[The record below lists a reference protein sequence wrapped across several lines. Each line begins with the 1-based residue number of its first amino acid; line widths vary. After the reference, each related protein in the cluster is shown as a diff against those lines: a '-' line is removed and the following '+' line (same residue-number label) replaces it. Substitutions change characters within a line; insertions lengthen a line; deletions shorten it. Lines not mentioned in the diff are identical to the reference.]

1 MSALLA
7 ALAGDAAA
15 AQNGTPPTLLRASE
29 LRRSPDA
36 DVDGAPSVA
45 LARPELR
52 GPTGGGPG
60 GRSPTTRGPAPP
72 PAQRGSAAAGRAEAA
87 VWAAEVARRRA
98 SADAKVEAVG
108 RAVAGVAAAEA
119 GWAALCRQVTVG
131 CCGGG
136 IVFVTPEMGR
146 WGSVGG
152 LGGMVANLSRAL
164 AARGLDVTVI
174 APAYRSLASEWAD
187 ASELAS
193 CRKVT
198 VALGRERCAV
208 EVLTDRHDKVRL
220 LLLRSEHFAAPYK
233 GRGGGDA
240 WHALVPAVLLARG
253 ALELMRELRMTPAA
267 VITNDW
273 VAALTAPYARARGGE
288 AVGGGAEYWER
299 TAFVHLFHNLE
310 PGYDGTIAL
319 PAQKGEKYDPSPA
332 EPLAALHQ
340 LPSALL
346 HDEGQA
352 GRALSLS
359 RAALLAS
366 NAWATVSPGYRSQL
380 LASSAAFAPLLRT
393 FRAPFACAGGL
404 PLAELRE
411 ALVTYG
417 GHEVAKRELQRRC
430 FGEAG
435 VLDVPLLCFLGR
447 VCHQKGVHLLLDC
460 VPALL
465 EHAGG
470 RVQLLVCGQADGGDA
485 YGQRCAAQMRALR
498 HAHPRHF
505 WAAPW
510 RYFTDGALACAGA
523 DFGLMPSA
531 YEPCGLVRE
540 EFFAA
545 GTPLVCSDTGGLRDR
560 VANYVEAS
568 GRGAGIVFGAHT
580 HRSLLDALQ
589 RALRLYADRDH
600 YAALRANAH
609 DAACDVGET
618 AWRWEVE
625 LHRLCACL
633 QLRQSD
639 LLCGEEAISPTISP
653 DFGRRLSM

>member
-1 MSALLA
+1 MNERAPTAAADQLRALWRSLQPMTPELAALVAKLLSAALHLVAADPRAAADGGFPGRRACSSHPTGGCEACSEAWQAEANRMSALLA

-404 PLAELRE
+404 PPSPSCARRSSRT
-411 ALVTYG
+411 AVTRWRS
-417 GHEVAKRELQRRC
+417 ASCSAAASARRACSTSPSSASSAASATRRASTSSSTASPPCSSTRAAASSSSSAARPTAATRTASAAPRRC
-430 FGEAG
+430 ARSAT
-435 VLDVPLLCFLGR
+435 PT
-447 VCHQKGVHLLLDC
+447 
-460 VPALL
+460 
-465 EHAGG
+465 
-470 RVQLLVCGQADGGDA
+470 
-485 YGQRCAAQMRALR
+485 RA
-498 HAHPRHF
+498 
-505 WAAPW
+505 
-510 RYFTDGALACAGA
+510 T
-523 DFGLMPSA
+523 
-531 YEPCGLVRE
+531 
-540 EFFAA
+540 
-545 GTPLVCSDTGGLRDR
+545 
-560 VANYVEAS
+560 S
-568 GRGAGIVFGAHT
+568 GRRRGAT
-580 HRSLLDALQ
+580 
-589 RALRLYADRDH
+589 
-600 YAALRANAH
+600 
-609 DAACDVGET
+609 
-618 AWRWEVE
+618 
-625 LHRLCACL
+625 
-633 QLRQSD
+633 
-639 LLCGEEAISPTISP
+639 SPTARSRAP
-653 DFGRRLSM
+653 APTTG

>member
-208 EVLTDRHDKVRL
+208 EVLTAQEAPAAAEFRGGARAAAADAAAPPCCC
-220 LLLRSEHFAAPYK
+220 SAAGHFAAPYK

-435 VLDVPLLCFLGR
+435 VLHAR
-447 VCHQKGVHLLLDC
+447 LLL
-460 VPALL
+460 PRPRLPPEGRSTSSSTASPPSR
-465 EHAGG
+465 APGG
-470 RVQLLVCGQADGGDA
+470 RVQSSSGCGRRAATRTASDLRRADA
-485 YGQRCAAQMRALR
+485 RAR

-510 RYFTDGALACAGA
+510 T
-523 DFGLMPSA
+523 
-531 YEPCGLVRE
+531 
-540 EFFAA
+540 
-545 GTPLVCSDTGGLRDR
+545 T
-560 VANYVEAS
+560 
-568 GRGAGIVFGAHT
+568 
-580 HRSLLDALQ
+580 
-589 RALRLYADRDH
+589 
-600 YAALRANAH
+600 
-609 DAACDVGET
+609 
-618 AWRWEVE
+618 
-625 LHRLCACL
+625 
-633 QLRQSD
+633 
-639 LLCGEEAISPTISP
+639 SPTASSRAP
-653 DFGRRLSM
+653 APTTG